1 MISLVNFYSIFFLL
15 LPISLVLGPG
25 LADSII
31 SLLSILLI
39 FYIIYRKEYRYFNS
53 NFFYI
58 FNIICIYLIILSL
71 TSKNILLS
79 LESSLFYFRFGI
91 FAFAIFFIS
100 QHNKYFNKYFLF
112 SLLFATSLTA
122 VSGLCEFFFKQ
133 NFLYFFEF
141 FNPQHAE
148 TLKVNQ
154 NFIGRVSG
162 FFGDELKL
170 GSYLVR
176 LLPVTI
182 GLLFFNY
189 SKSKNFYFL
198 LLPYLILIS
207 LTIFVTGERTA
218 FFMLII
224 FFILFFILI
233 KKTRKIFSISLFV
246 LFILLSLVTFSNQE
260 LKTRMIEKTLQQFV
274 YKGKGAITDDSV
286 NGYWDGLINK
296 DTSKSID
303 IEKYNFFSIQHE
315 VVYKTSLKIFRDNK
329 FFGIGPKM
337 FREICKIPKYHTYVT
352 QDGSV
357 MGCQTHSHNTYIQI
371 LTETGIIGFIILLS
385 FFIYISFKLFLY
397 FIYYSSKKLNEVQYL
412 QIFCLI
418 NIFLNL
424 WPLMPTGSFFN
435 NWLSIVYFIPIG
447 FLLFTN
453 SKKNEI

>member
-1 MISLVNFYSIFFLL
+1 MINFSNFYLVIFLL
-15 LPISLVLGPG
+15 LPISLVIGPG
-25 LADSII
+25 LADSIV
-31 SLLSILLI
+31 SLLSIFLI
-39 FYIIYRKEYRYFNS
+39 IYIIYRQEYRYFNS

-71 TSKNILLS
+71 TSNNILLS

-100 QHNKYFNKYFLF
+100 QNNKYFNKYFLF
-112 SLLFATSLTA
+112 SLLFATSLTSL
-122 VSGLCEFFFKQ
+122 SGLYEFFFKE
-133 NFLYFFEF
+133 NFLNFFEIF
-141 FNPQHAE
+141 YPKHIEIIEAN
-148 TLKVNQ
+148 K

-189 SKSKNFYFL
+189 ARSKNLYFL
-198 LLPYLILIS
+198 LFPYIILVS

-224 FFILFFILI
+224 FFILFLLLI
-233 KKTRKIFSISLFV
+233 KKTRKIFSISLFI
-246 LFILLSLVTFSNQE
+246 LFFLVSLVTFSNQE
-260 LKTRMIEKTLQQFV
+260 LKTRMIEKTVKQFV
-274 YKGKGAITDDSV
+274 YKGKVAITDEDKILT
-286 NGYWDGLINK
+286 NN
-296 DTSKSID
+296 TKSNHNPT
-303 IEKYNFFSIQHE
+303 KYNFFSIQHE
-315 VVYKTSLKIFRDNK
+315 VIYKTSLKIFRDNK
-329 FFGIGPKM
+329 IFGIGPKM
-337 FREICKIPKYHTYVT
+337 FREICKISKYHTYVT
-352 QDGSV
+352 LDGSI
-357 MGCQTHSHNTYIQI
+357 MGCQTHSHNSYIQM
-371 LTETGIIGFIILLS
+371 LTETGIIGFIILFT
-385 FFIYISFKLFLY
+385 FFIYISFKLLLY
-397 FIYYSSKKLNEVQYL
+397 LIYYRSKTLSELQYL

-435 NWLSIVYFIPIG
+435 NWLSIIYFIPIG

-453 SKKNEI
+453 SKKIDNKI